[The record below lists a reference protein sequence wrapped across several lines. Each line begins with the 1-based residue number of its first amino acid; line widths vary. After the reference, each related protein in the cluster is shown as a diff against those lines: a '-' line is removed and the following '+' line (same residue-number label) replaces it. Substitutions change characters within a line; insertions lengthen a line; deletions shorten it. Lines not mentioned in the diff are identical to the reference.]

1 MSKPQDKSRVGT
13 SAAARFAAIAF
24 LVGAVACAFAYVAG
38 WLTPARL
45 TPAKIV
51 DSLAPPGGPVK
62 GFRRNHAKGI
72 CLAGSF
78 EANGEAA
85 AVSSAPVFKAGSY
98 PVTGRFNLAGPLPTM
113 ADGTGRVRG
122 LSLRIQA
129 PDQQEWRT
137 AMINAPFFPIATP
150 KEFYELQRAS
160 ANKSDPAALK
170 QFAASHPSLREF
182 GAWAGSAP
190 YARSYA
196 EDRFNSLNSFILT
209 NAQGQ
214 KQAVRWSFIPTAT
227 MVPVPSAELKTRDPD
242 FLFEELARRV
252 AAAPQKWRLVLT
264 LADPGDPTADPTK
277 VWPEERRKID
287 AGMLVVT
294 GIEAEANGPCRDIN
308 FDPTVLPEGM
318 QTSDDPF
325 PAARS
330 AAYAVSYDRRTSE
343 SSHYPRVPSEG
354 KP

>member
-1 MSKPQDKSRVGT
+1 MKTPQDQTATGRPTVV
-13 SAAARFAAIAF
+13 RFAAIA
-24 LVGAVACAFAYVAG
+24 LSVGAVACAFAYAAG
-38 WLTPARL
+38 WLTPSRL

-51 DSLAPPGGPVK
+51 DSLAPASGPVK

-72 CLAGSF
+72 CFAGNF
-78 EANGEAA
+78 EANGEAV
-85 AVSSAPVFKAGSY
+85 AVSRAAIFKAGSY
-98 PVTGRFNLAGPLPTM
+98 PVMGRFNLAGPIPTM

-122 LSLRIQA
+122 LSLRIEA
-129 PDQQEWRT
+129 SDKQEWRT

-160 ANKSDPAALK
+160 ANKNDPAAVK

-190 YARSYA
+190 YAESYA
-196 EDRFNSLNSFILT
+196 EDRFNSLNSFVLT

-227 MVPVPSAELKTRDPD
+227 MVPVPSEDLKKRDPD
-242 FLFEELARRV
+242 FLFKELTQRV
-252 AAAPQKWRLVLT
+252 ADAPQKWKLVFT
-264 LADPGDPTADPTK
+264 LANPGDPTADPTK
-277 VWPEERRKID
+277 VWPANRRQIE
-287 AGMLVVT
+287 AGTLVVT
-294 GIEAEANGPCRDIN
+294 RIEAEANGPCRDIN

-343 SSHYPRVPSEG
+343 SEHYPRVQAG
-354 KP
+354 AKP